1 MADNQLN
8 SVALEA
14 ALQAYRDYWTE
25 CGGAGFPIPAIG
37 AAIEAYHAALPD
49 EDGLVKRMRHDAKAL
64 RTPSRFDPVVPDN
77 PELARWLDQ
86 AADALEA
93 ARAAAPETS
102 DDR

>member
-1 MADNQLN
+1 MNEK
-8 SVALEA
+8 ALEA

-37 AAIEAYHAALPD
+37 AAIEAYHAALPA
-49 EDGLVKRMRHDAKAL
+49 EGGLVEEARRDGTTLAWKADL
-64 RTPSRFDPVVPDN
+64 VNLVQR
-77 PELARWLDQ
+77 L
-86 AADALEA
+86 ADALEA

>member
-1 MADNQLN
+1 MNEK
-8 SVALEA
+8 ALEA
-14 ALQAYRDYWTE
+14 AAETLR
-25 CGGAGFPIPAIG
+25 GALGWYDSRLERAR
-37 AAIEAYHAALPD
+37 ACIEAYHAALPD